1 MASTTTSRRAGLL
14 LSLDAAVCLHGLDPA
29 LRERVA
35 RRSGR
40 ALSELD
46 QVYLRAKARIIAR
59 LAATA
64 SAMKSR
70 RVRVRR

>member
-14 LSLDAAVCLHGLDPA
+14 LSLDAAVCLYWLDPG

-40 ALSELD
+40 TLSDLD
-46 QVYLRAKARIIAR
+46 QV
-59 LAATA
+59 
-64 SAMKSR
+64 
-70 RVRVRR
+70 